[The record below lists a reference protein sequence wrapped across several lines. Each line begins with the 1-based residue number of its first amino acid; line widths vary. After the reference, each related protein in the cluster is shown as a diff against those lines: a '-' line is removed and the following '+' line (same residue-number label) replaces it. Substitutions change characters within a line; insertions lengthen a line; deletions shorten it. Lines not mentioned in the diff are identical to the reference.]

1 MYNWFDALTVRD
13 AAGQN
18 PRVFFQAYG
27 TITMTECQAHA
38 TTYVTAADRAAQNS
52 MMTYHCIS
60 DSLTTDFK
68 AEFMAEAD
76 LYTIL
81 GYSEGLCFLK
91 LVVSKAQVDTIATV
105 NMLRASIT
113 GLRTKMVEISGNIIE
128 FNNYVK
134 HLESTL
140 FSYGERS
147 DDLLMNVFLAYG
159 SVEDED
165 FVLYIKAKRNNWE
178 EHTLVLTVH
187 SLMHQVENYC
197 KVRIQQG
204 NWMAPSKKDEQI
216 MALKAMYEKKVISN
230 KGENT
235 TKKSRDD
242 KAKADKLKNPWKYTA
257 PKQGEPTTKDVEG
270 FTWHWCGK
278 HQKWAGHKE
287 ADCQGV
293 GVFVRR
299 TNKTGSVAYTAE
311 DDTSTT
317 SNITNPTV
325 QVNKALL
332 SVYESNG
339 SLFD

>member
-1 MYNWFDALTVRD
+1 
-13 AAGQN
+13 
-18 PRVFFQAYG
+18 
-27 TITMTECQAHA
+27 
-38 TTYVTAADRAAQNS
+38 
-52 MMTYHCIS
+52 MMMYHCIS
-60 DSLTTDFK
+60 DSLTSDFK
-68 AEFMAEAD
+68 AELMAEAD

-91 LVVSKAQVDTIATV
+91 LLVGKAQVDTLTTV

-113 GLRTKMVEISGNIIE
+113 NLRFKMVELSGNIVE

-147 DDLLMNVFLAYG
+147 DELLMNVFLAYG
-159 SVEDED
+159 SVEDDD
-165 FVLYIKAKRNNWE
+165 FVAYIKVKRNSWE
-178 EHTLVLTVH
+178 EQSIVLTVH
-187 SLMHQVENYC
+187 SLMHQVENHY

-204 NWMAPSKKDEQI
+204 NWLAPSKKDEQI
-216 MALKAMYEKKVISN
+216 MALKTMYENNAISN
-230 KGENT
+230 KGENNI
-235 TKKSRDD
+235 KRSRDD
-242 KAKADKLKNPWKYTA
+242 KIKADKTKNPWKYTA
-257 PKQGEPTTKDVEG
+257 PNQGEPMTKDVNG
-270 FTWHWCGK
+270 ITWHWCGK

-299 TNKTGSVAYTAE
+299 NNKTGSVAYTAE

-317 SNITNPTV
+317 SNLTNPTV
-325 QVNKALL
+325 QVNKAL
-332 SVYESNG
+332 SSIYESNG